1 LLLAPA
7 RGGANRVMRELIR
20 FLYLVVVILP
30 LALLFIGPLLILA
43 AVRGMQ
49 RVGPIILNPSQAGTG
64 GRIRALLLG
73 MLLWLVVWG
82 GLAMTVSRVGLPT
95 IGGVPSS
102 ALETGLT
109 STVPLVVPTTTP
121 TPLSTVTLQ
130 AVVAPTPTRPERSE
144 PSPVAYSSPTP
155 SPIPPTPTPMS
166 PTATAQ
172 PASPTLTPLA
182 TATFTPSPAPVATL
196 SPEQEREAIAAV
208 EVANELLRDAVIQ
221 PSIGNLAEL
230 ETLWR
235 GDALAKAQAF
245 AQDLYRRYLRPL
257 DVTFVYLLPPVVHAG
272 PSSNTAV
279 VISTETWTY
288 IGPHASRRESFE
300 FTYTLSRQDEGWVI
314 THYGYLNARADLSP
328 GGEGISTTITTPLTI
343 TTTTAI
349 TPGAQ

>member
-1 LLLAPA
+1 LPLAPT
-7 RGGANRVMRELIR
+7 RGGANRVMRELVR

-30 LALLFIGPLLILA
+30 LAFLFIGPLLILA

-82 GLAMTVSRVGLPT
+82 GLAMTVSRVGMPT

-102 ALETGLT
+102 ALETGVT

-121 TPLSTVTLQ
+121 TPLSTSTRQ
-130 AVVAPTPTRPERSE
+130 AVATPTPTRPEKRASL
-144 PSPVAYSSPTP
+144 SPTP
-155 SPIPPTPTPMS
+155 SPISPTPAPMS

-172 PASPTLTPLA
+172 PATPTLMPLA
-182 TATFTPSPAPVATL
+182 TATFTPSPAPLATL

-208 EVANELLRDAVIQ
+208 EAANELLRDAVVQ

-230 ETLWR
+230 ETVWR

-257 DVTFVYLLPPVVHAG
+257 DVTFVYLLPPLVHAG
-272 PSSNTAV
+272 SSSDTAI
-279 VISTETWTY
+279 VISTEAWTY
-288 IGPHASRRESFE
+288 TGPHASRRESFE
-300 FTYTLSRQDEGWVI
+300 FTYTLNRQDEGWVI
-314 THYGYLNARADLSP
+314 THYAYRNTAAGLST
-328 GGEGISTTITTPLTI
+328 GSEGISTTIATPLTI
-343 TTTTAI
+343 TATTVI
-349 TPGAQ
+349 TSGAQ

>member
-1 LLLAPA
+1 
-7 RGGANRVMRELIR
+7 MRELVR
-20 FLYLVVVILP
+20 FLYLVMVILP

-121 TPLSTVTLQ
+121 TPLSTATFQ
-130 AVVAPTPTRPERSE
+130 AVGAPTPTRPEKSE
-144 PSPVAYSSPTP
+144 PSPVASPSPTP
-155 SPIPPTPTPMS
+155 SPIPPTPTPTS
-166 PTATAQ
+166 PTATDQ
-172 PASPTLTPLA
+172 PATPTLTPLA

-196 SPEQEREAIAAV
+196 SHEQEREAIAAV
-208 EVANELLRDAVIQ
+208 EAANELLRDAVIQ

-230 ETLWR
+230 EALWR

-272 PSSNTAV
+272 SSSDTAV
-279 VISTETWTY
+279 VISTEAWTY
-288 IGPHASRRESFE
+288 TGPHASRRESFE
-300 FTYTLSRQDEGWVI
+300 FTYRLNRKDEGWVI
-314 THYGYLNARADLSP
+314 THYAYRNAPAGLSS
-328 GGEGISTTITTPLTI
+328 GSENISATITTPLTI
-343 TTTTAI
+343 TTTTVI
-349 TPGAQ
+349 TSGTQ

>member
-1 LLLAPA
+1 LLLAPT
-7 RGGANRVMRELIR
+7 RGSANRVMRELVR

-30 LALLFIGPLLILA
+30 LALVFIGPLLILA

-82 GLAMTVSRVGLPT
+82 GLAMTVSRVGMPT

-102 ALETGLT
+102 ALETGVT
-109 STVPLVVPTTTP
+109 STVPLVAPTTTP
-121 TPLSTVTLQ
+121 TPLSTGTRQ
-130 AVVAPTPTRPERSE
+130 AVTAPTPTRPEKRASL
-144 PSPVAYSSPTP
+144 SPTP
-155 SPIPPTPTPMS
+155 SPIPPTPAPMS

-172 PASPTLTPLA
+172 PATPTLTPLA

-208 EVANELLRDAVIQ
+208 EAANELLRDAVIQ
-221 PSIGNLAEL
+221 PSIGNLADL
-230 ETLWR
+230 EALWR

-257 DVTFVYLLPPVVHAG
+257 DVTFVYLLPPLVHAG
-272 PSSNTAV
+272 SSSDTAI
-279 VISTETWTY
+279 VISTEAWTY
-288 IGPHASRRESFE
+288 TGPHASRRESFE
-300 FTYTLSRQDEGWVI
+300 FTYTLNRQDEGWVI
-314 THYGYLNARADLSP
+314 THYAYRNAPAGLST
-328 GGEGISTTITTPLTI
+328 GSEGISTTITTPLTI
-343 TTTTAI
+343 TATTVI
-349 TPGAQ
+349 TSGAQ